1 MVRKLSGLEVKAH
14 PVASSPSWWH
24 WKSSQIKK
32 CDYRFLISLEKK
44 KEKTSDESSFLSVNV
59 RNGKRWTFFWWWRSK
74 VLSNWIAEEPNFSQ
88 TPKKD
93 NNKEQKNGIQGT
105 HTHIQKWVVREKTI
119 DFDGENQ
126 TSSPVGPT
134 GSRIPINGSPHRKKK
149 AINRID
155 YIYVDWVFSIGHFH
169 CRISPR
175 RNNRSVNYLC
185 GATFQSSV
193 LPRPKEVVGLVD
205 RSPPYLMATIPLTR
219 SPQRR
224 NISSPCRT
232 RVLIWC
238 NH

>member
-1 MVRKLSGLEVKAH
+1 MGSDGRFSDDGGA
-14 PVASSPSWWH
+14 
-24 WKSSQIKK
+24 
-32 CDYRFLISLEKK
+32 RFFLIGSLKSPTSARRPKRTTTKNKK
-44 KEKTSDESSFLSVNV
+44 MEFK
-59 RNGKRWTFFWWWRSK
+59 
-74 VLSNWIAEEPNFSQ
+74 A
-88 TPKKD
+88 
-93 NNKEQKNGIQGT
+93 

-232 RVLIWC
+232 RVLI
-238 NH
+238 